1 MGFVSRD
8 ELANTAPEETKTRLL
23 EAATQIFCELG
34 YHNATMAKIAET
46 AGVAKGTVYWY
57 FSGKED
63 LFLGMI
69 VRALEELVTK
79 LERVLAQTGV
89 VFPEIFR
96 RVTVEYLE
104 FFYRQSHLSKVII
117 NGAQGLSTDFH
128 KQMMYWHNRINLINV
143 KMIRMGIEAGSFR
156 SDLDIELVGS
166 AYAGLVSA
174 IGNETLFTNRE
185 PGIEEETQLITTI
198 FLEGISR
205 RG

>member
-1 MGFVSRD
+1 MSTDG
-8 ELANTAPEETKTRLL
+8 LANTASEETKTRLL

-34 YHNATMAKIAET
+34 YHNATMAKIAEV

-79 LERVLAQTGV
+79 LERVVAQTGV
-89 VFPEIFR
+89 DFPEIFR

-104 FFYRQSHLSKVII
+104 FFYQQSHLSKVII

-143 KMIRMGIEAGSFR
+143 KMIRMGIEAGLFR